1 MMFSNG
7 DVYNGEWRKGL
18 PHGYG
23 VYSNFAMRIEVFG
36 GTLNPMGTLSGGLR
50 PGTNMMMR
58 PGSQMRP
65 GSTRMQAVGVGGSL
79 QQPIAVTAA
88 APIARE
94 GMRAAS
100 RSGLGTSAG
109 PGRQVGDRSYYI
121 GLLRPKNTELTT

>member
-1 MMFSNG
+1 MN
-7 DVYNGEWRKGL
+7 N
-18 PHGYG
+18 P
-23 VYSNFAMRIEVFG
+23 VFG
-36 GTLNPMGTLSGGLR
+36 GTINPMGTLSGGLR

-65 GSTRMQAVGVGGSL
+65 GSTRMQAVGIGGSL
-79 QQPIAVTAA
+79 QQPVAVTAA

-94 GMRAAS
+94 GMRASS

-121 GLLRPKNTELTT
+121 GLLRPKNT

>member
-1 MMFSNG
+1 MHGIHLLTVFVS
-7 DVYNGEWRKGL
+7 DITKK
-18 PHGYG
+18 PHQTLCSLI
-23 VYSNFAMRIEVFG
+23 VAMNNPGFG
-36 GTLNPMGTLSGGLR
+36 GTINPMGTLSGGMR

-65 GSTRMQAVGVGGSL
+65 GSTRMQAVGIGGSL
-79 QQPIAVTAA
+79 QQPVAVTAA

-94 GMRAAS
+94 GMRASS

-121 GLLRPKNTELTT
+121 GLLRPKNT